1 MTRSNTA
8 TGFER
13 KSTKCAT
20 RTPNCTSTNSGVRHH
35 VSVQTNVSLSLS
47 LSLSQIVWAYDEQAI
62 EHWLAKE
69 ALCES
74 VVDQALLEQWPQ
86 TTDSA

>member
-20 RTPNCTSTNSGVRHH
+20 RTPNCTSTSSGVLHH
-35 VSVQTNVSLSLS
+35 VSLQTNV
-47 LSLSQIVWAYDEQAI
+47 SQIVWAYDEQAI